1 MPYKSWCNL
10 KREGQ
15 IEIFDAQDNSAVKT
29 ILAENYNFESL
40 MKALEN
46 KLDKEGLKVPMNS
59 WKGALEISNPQN
71 KKSLYRL
78 PFRQDIFEEQL
89 TTAVIWRQSNL
100 NARFIVNGTAFQM
113 RKKLS

>member
-71 KKSLYRL
+71 KKVYIDCHFGRIFLKSSS
-78 PFRQDIFEEQL
+78 RQP
-89 TTAVIWRQSNL
+89 
-100 NARFIVNGTAFQM
+100 
-113 RKKLS
+113 